1 MNELVIVN
9 DYKKVFIYC
18 FINFLLTI
26 LIMFGIMWFYV
37 HSQFLIA
44 FLLITAIWFS
54 VKYMCHY
61 AMCFIKHRPVIIFRK
76 NEIVCPNKEKVEQII
91 KYKDIQEVRIMRDW
105 KSIKLFFKSNKTS
118 HPSGYMYVGISYL
131 FKRSDLNRVMDEI
144 EKCLEKH
151 NLKIN
156 KISKGVYTCKK

>member
-1 MNELVIVN
+1 MNEIVIED
-9 DYKKVFIYC
+9 DYKKVFIYS
-18 FINFLLTI
+18 FINFLLTV
-26 LIMFGIMWFYV
+26 LIMLGIMWFYG

-54 VKYMCHY
+54 VKYMCRY

-76 NEIVCPNKEKVEQII
+76 NEIVCPNKEKDEQVI
-91 KYKDIQEVRIMRDW
+91 KYKDIQEVRIMRDR
-105 KSIKLFFKSNKTS
+105 KSIKLFFKSNKTL
-118 HPSGYMYVGISYL
+118 HPSGYVYVGISYL
-131 FKRSDLNRVMDEI
+131 FKRSNLNEVLDEI

-156 KISKGVYTCKK
+156 KGDKTCKK

>member
-1 MNELVIVN
+1 MMNEIVIED
-9 DYKKVFIYC
+9 DYKKVFVYS
-18 FINFLLTI
+18 FINLLLMI
-26 LIMFGIMWFYV
+26 LIMLGTMWFYV
-37 HSQFLIA
+37 HSQFLIT

-61 AMCFIKHRPVIIFRK
+61 AMCFIKRRPVIIFKK
-76 NEIVCPNKEKVEQII
+76 NEIVCPNKEKDEQLI

-118 HPSGYMYVGISYL
+118 HPSGYVYVGISYV
-131 FKRSDLNRVMDEI
+131 FKRSNLNKVMDEI

-151 NLKIN
+151 NLKID
-156 KISKGVYTCKK
+156 KGDHTCKK